1 MTNVFGGIGRAFSDR
16 NFRIYSVGSIIS
28 WTTYFIQNIT
38 FSWLAWDLTHSTTW
52 LAIVSSATTITTI
65 LLLPLG
71 GVLADRHDRFRILM
85 IAYGVDWMKTAILAA
100 LALTGQLSVPLLC
113 VSAVAHGIIHSF
125 SIPANYG
132 LLPRFVSKDALAS
145 AIGVSAAYTQLAIF
159 AGPALAGWILVHWG
173 AGPAFVT
180 NTIGYLVYFWTAA
193 CLRTPEDYAQG
204 RSARASIK
212 SDFTDGMRYIAMH
225 RGLSTLL
232 MLVLC
237 GDAIA
242 ASLNAMM
249 PAYTT
254 MILELGAGTMATMF
268 SAAGLGATAAA
279 LWLAYGGLGSAT
291 PVAGAVG
298 RSRLRHRD
306 LRPGRSH
313 GAGDRALR
321 DGDVRVL
328 RRDETDRHRL
338 AHAIACRRCAS
349 RSGHVDPVSVHA
361 DRGSCRHIDGGVGCQ
376 SDGPSASI
384 GSLGDRADRRL
395 VRCVPKA
402 ARDQARVH
410 DRSASLIVTRPVSAR
425 FPCGRGRGQ
434 DGSHLGLRCPSG
446 FVSRRAS
453 YMTRINS
460 A

>member
-291 PVAGAVG
+291 PSRVLWAVLGFAIAIYVLAGATALAIALFGMVMFGFFGETRRTGTVSLMQSHVDDARRGRVMSTLFLFTQIAGAVG
-298 RSRLRHRD
+298 TLTVGLGANLTGLRL
-306 LRPGRSH
+306 P
-313 GAGDRALR
+313 
-321 DGDVRVL
+321 
-328 RRDETDRHRL
+328 L
-338 AHAIACRRCAS
+338 AVSATGLTAVWFGVFRKRHAI
-349 RSGHVDPVSVHA
+349 
-361 DRGSCRHIDGGVGCQ
+361 
-376 SDGPSASI
+376 
-384 GSLGDRADRRL
+384 
-395 VRCVPKA
+395 
-402 ARDQARVH
+402 
-410 DRSASLIVTRPVSAR
+410 
-425 FPCGRGRGQ
+425 
-434 DGSHLGLRCPSG
+434 
-446 FVSRRAS
+446 RRAF
-453 YMTRINS
+453 TTE
-460 A
+460 APL